1 MQRSVK
7 NKPEPELS
15 SRIEKLLEDID
26 TGKIKMTRYTM
37 DEYKK
42 QVKKFVKED

>member
-1 MQRSVK
+1 MQRASK
-7 NKPEPELS
+7 HKSEPELS
-15 SRIEKLLEDID
+15 SRVEKLLEDID

-42 QVKKFVKED
+42 HVKKLAKED

>member
-1 MQRSVK
+1 MQRATK
-7 NKPEPELS
+7 NKPEISP
-15 SRIEKLLEDID
+15 RVEKLLEDID

-42 QVKKFVKED
+42 QVKKLAKED

>member
-1 MQRSVK
+1 MQRAAK
-7 NKPEPELS
+7 NKPELS
-15 SRIEKLLEDID
+15 PRVEKLLEDID

-42 QVKKFVKED
+42 KVTYLSKTL